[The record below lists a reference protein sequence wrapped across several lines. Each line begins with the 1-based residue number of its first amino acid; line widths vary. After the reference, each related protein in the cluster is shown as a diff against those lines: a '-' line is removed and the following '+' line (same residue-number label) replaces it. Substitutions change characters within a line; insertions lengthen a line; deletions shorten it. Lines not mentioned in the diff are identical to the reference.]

1 MRDASSGGTRVIPTG
16 VGVAGTETRRQ
27 RGRHRRARGD
37 WWRELLWPGTTT
49 ALTVR
54 QALGQWQ
61 RERTCPYPPQYP
73 RYPTRVPG
81 ALPPPAPPVAEVR

>member
-1 MRDASSGGTRVIPTG
+1 MKRTGSGGTRVTPTG
-16 VGVAGTETRRQ
+16 VGVACTETRRQ

-61 RERTCPYPPQYP
+61 RERTCPYPRDARAP
-73 RYPTRVPG
+73 RPG
-81 ALPPPAPPVAEVR
+81 SPGHCLRQSRR